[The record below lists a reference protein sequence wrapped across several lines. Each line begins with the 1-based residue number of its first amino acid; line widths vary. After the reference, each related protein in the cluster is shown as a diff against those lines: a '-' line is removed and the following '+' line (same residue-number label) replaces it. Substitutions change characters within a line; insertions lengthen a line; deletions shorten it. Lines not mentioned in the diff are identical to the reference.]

1 MSAIDFQ
8 NGFVC
13 GMATKGLTRSGEY
26 YKPDIWND
34 EGVYTH
40 FYIDFRREVQMFS
53 TGMWNESVVVHD
65 SVQIKATDVI
75 DQTGG
80 IYKIVCDI
88 SDRPHGITVM
98 NKKTSRL
105 RFASGEAIPVFSV
118 HMFIAGQDAYIDGA
132 YVYDKLINQ
141 VALLAATIG
150 STTEDSVL
158 ETWGN
163 QEIDAITESAYYSA
177 NFVASTT
184 EASGVILV

>member
-26 YKPDIWND
+26 YKPIIWND
-34 EGVYTH
+34 EGIYTH
-40 FYIDFRREVQMFS
+40 FYIDFKREVQMFS

-118 HMFIAGQDAYIDGA
+118 HMFIAGIEPYLDAA
-132 YVYDKLINQ
+132 YAYDKQTIY
-141 VALLAATIG
+141 ATFDN
-150 STTEDSVL
+150 TV
-158 ETWGN
+158 
-163 QEIDAITESAYYSA
+163 ESAPVFDLSPNDEWGSIAENETMYA
-177 NFVASTT
+177 NFTSAETFNLALT
-184 EASGVILV
+184 